1 MLQMVLCAM
10 LLASLVAP
18 SIAGAQQ
25 DRGDAASSEQA
36 FIDMLR
42 REDPTSAE
50 RFVALRDAQR
60 QALAELRRKE
70 GQANAMPP
78 SLQGPLVPQL
88 KQARRTYVESEL
100 KVLDFLDEY
109 DRRTIVRLEENI
121 AHLNRVLEDRQRSRE
136 ELKKLLAN

>member
-1 MLQMVLCAM
+1 MIQIVLCAM
-10 LLASLVAP
+10 LLTSLVAP
-18 SIAGAQQ
+18 SIAAAQQ
-25 DRGDAASSEQA
+25 DRGDAGPSEQA

-50 RFVALRDAQR
+50 RFIALRDAER

-70 GQANAMPP
+70 GRANAMPP
-78 SLQGPLVPQL
+78 SLQGALVPQL

-109 DRRTIVRLEENI
+109 DHRTLVRLEENV
-121 AHLNRVLEDRQRSRE
+121 AKLNRILEDRQRQRE
-136 ELKKLLAN
+136 ELKKLLAD